1 MILVQKIKEANDLL
15 KNQGHKQCKI
25 VYNICYN
32 YLWFLFYLIFQIY
45 KSYDYDNIL
54 LIKQLEI

>member
-25 VYNICYN
+25 VHTICYN

-45 KSYDYDNIL
+45 KGYYDHDNIL
-54 LIKQLEI
+54 LKQLEI